1 MKNVGEVE
9 FLTFLIV
16 DQKQESKHIIYLDAN
31 NLHGYAMFKYLQAS
45 GFKWMDPKEFDM
57 NKYTRNNSKP
67 CALEVN
73 IEYPTELR

>member
-1 MKNVGEVE
+1 
-9 FLTFLIV
+9 
-16 DQKQESKHIIYLDAN
+16 
-31 NLHGYAMFKYLQAS
+31 MFKYLQAS

-57 NKYTRNNSKP
+57 NKYTRNSSKP

>member
-1 MKNVGEVE
+1 
-9 FLTFLIV
+9 
-16 DQKQESKHIIYLDAN
+16 
-31 NLHGYAMFKYLQAS
+31 MFKYLQAS
-45 GFKWMDPKEFDM
+45 GFKWMDPKEYDM